1 MSTHTLL
8 VIAIGLGAA
17 LFIAIGFVLQ
27 QHVAALEPADERLSF
42 RLLAHLVRKPLWLA
56 GIASM
61 IVGQLLGAYAL
72 SVGSLALVEPVMASN
87 LLFALPL
94 AALWHRRP
102 ICRRDWAGAAAVL
115 VGLSTFV
122 AAGDPYGGT
131 TAGVGWRSWVESFGA
146 IAAVVVVLVLG
157 GRRIRPT
164 SEPVRLAAAAGILF
178 GVQDALTQRTELVAG
193 GGLLHLVTTWPV
205 FLLVTVGIVGLL
217 LNQSAF
223 EAGPLSRSLPAVVAG
238 EPVTGI
244 ALGVGIYREH
254 LTLAFPWILFEVA
267 GLVIMG
273 WGVLRLAASPVVAPP
288 ARVAAGR

>member
-1 MSTHTLL
+1 MSSHTLL
-8 VIAIGLGAA
+8 VVAVGLGAA
-17 LFIAIGFVLQ
+17 LFIAIGFVMQ
-27 QHVAALEPADERLSF
+27 QHVAAEEPADEQLSF
-42 RLLAHLVRKPLWLA
+42 RLLAHLIRKPVWLA

-61 IVGQLLGAYAL
+61 IVGQLIGAYDL
-72 SVGSLALVEPVMASN
+72 SLGSLALVEPVMACN

-115 VGLSTFV
+115 AGLSAFV

-131 TAGVGWRSWVESFGA
+131 TAGVTPASWIESLGT
-146 IAAVVVVLVLG
+146 IAAVVALLVLG
-157 GRRIRPT
+157 GRRPRPT
-164 SEPVRLAAAAGILF
+164 SEPLRLAAAAGTLF

-193 GGLLHLVTTWPV
+193 GGLLHLLTTWPV
-205 FLLVTVGIVGLL
+205 FLLLTVGIVGLL

-254 LTLAFPWILFEVA
+254 LTLAFPWILIEIA
-267 GLVIMG
+267 GLLVMG
-273 WGVLRLAASPVVAPP
+273 WGVFQLAALSVVAPP
-288 ARVAAGR
+288 NRVAAEP

>member
-1 MSTHTLL
+1 MSTHTLVVVAL
-8 VIAIGLGAA
+8 GLGAA

-27 QHVAALEPADERLSF
+27 QHVAALEPADEQLSF

-56 GIASM
+56 GIGSM

-72 SVGSLALVEPVMASN
+72 SQGSLALVEPVMACN

-94 AALWHRRP
+94 AAVWHRRP
-102 ICRRDWAGAAAVL
+102 ICPRDWAGAAAVL
-115 VGLSTFV
+115 VGLSAFV
-122 AAGDPYGGT
+122 AAGDPYGGS
-131 TAGVGWRSWVESFGA
+131 TAGVGWRSWVEALGP
-146 IAAVVVVLVLG
+146 IALVVALLVLG
-157 GRRIRPT
+157 SRRLRPT
-164 SEPVRLAAAAGILF
+164 SEPVRLAAGAGILF

-205 FLLVTVGIVGLL
+205 FLLLTVAIVGLL

-254 LTLAFPWILFEVA
+254 LTLAFPWILIEIA
-267 GLVIMG
+267 GLLVMG
-273 WGVLRLAASPVVAPP
+273 WGVLRLASSPLVAPP
-288 ARVAAGR
+288 ERVTADR